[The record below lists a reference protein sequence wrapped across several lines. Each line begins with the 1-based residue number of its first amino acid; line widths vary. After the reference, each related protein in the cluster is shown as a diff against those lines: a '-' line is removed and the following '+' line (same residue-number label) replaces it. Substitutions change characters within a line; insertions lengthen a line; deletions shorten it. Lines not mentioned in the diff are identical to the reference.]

1 MSDSSDEQPRKRARP
16 PDLSDWRITN
26 KDLLDESSNIL
37 ENYDGMRDE
46 VKAIVLEHIGRK
58 RDLPR
63 LDHSDVR
70 EAVMVECWHY
80 RRIPDRTFTRKAEVQ
95 TDLTTEQLKRL
106 AVLAKPPIQTE
117 GAQTEKSS
125 TEEAGLLPAM
135 TKDILPMAVIL
146 QRTSLYTRSI
156 EYGAVVLSDLD
167 SNQLPRAEF
176 DGRLVDAL
184 RTWAVTETSIMN
196 YVELPSNNIRVHE
209 NSILALQ
216 IITSALELTPNI
228 PVISFF
234 CEAPPAAHQIGLA
247 PAEESV
253 SLIRPLEPMSGLAY
267 SLAHQLLEIL
277 PPLDD
282 ATGPL
287 KQWYKGSTDN
297 PSRDFGSALELLK
310 FALSVAPSL
319 LFCIID
325 GVEAF
330 TDGFEEASA
339 QLSALVDALR
349 EAAENDG
356 KVFKA
361 LFTNR
366 HRVPSL
372 VSLFR
377 PEEMKIISGIR
388 RAKLAGGRAPGRRQ
402 LRMSFT

>member
-1 MSDSSDEQPRKRARP
+1 MNDSSDEQPRKRARP
-16 PDLSDWRITN
+16 LDPSDWRVTN
-26 KDLLDESSNIL
+26 KDLVDESSNIL

-46 VKAIVLEHIGRK
+46 AKGIVPEHIGRK

-63 LDHSDVR
+63 PDDPDAR

-80 RRIPDRTFTRKAEVQ
+80 RRIPDRTFTRKSEVK
-95 TDLTTEQLKRL
+95 TEVTTEQLKRL
-106 AVLAKPPIQTE
+106 AVLARPPIQTE
-117 GAQTEKSS
+117 GAQTEKSF
-125 TEEAGLLPAM
+125 TEEAGPLPAM
-135 TKDILPMAVIL
+135 TKDILPMAMIL
-146 QRTSLYTRSI
+146 QRTSLYMRSI

-167 SNQLPRAEF
+167 SRAEF

-196 YVELPSNNIRVHE
+196 YVELPSNNVRVHE

-216 IITSALELTPNI
+216 IITSASELTPNI

-234 CEAPPAAHQIGLA
+234 CEAPPAAHRIGLA
-247 PAEESV
+247 PAGESV

-297 PSRDFGSALELLK
+297 PSRDFDSALELLK
-310 FALSVAPSL
+310 SALSMAPSL

-330 TDGFEEASA
+330 MDGFEEASA
-339 QLSALVDALR
+339 QLSALVDTLR
-349 EAAENDG
+349 EAVENDG
-356 KVFKA
+356 KVFKV

-372 VSLFR
+372 VSRFR

-402 LRMSFT
+402 LRMSFK

>member
-16 PDLSDWRITN
+16 SDPSDWRATN
-26 KDLLDESSNIL
+26 KDLVDESSNIL
-37 ENYDGMRDE
+37 ENYDGLRDE
-46 VKAIVLEHIGRK
+46 AEDIVLEHIERK

-63 LDHSDVR
+63 LDHSDIR

-80 RRIPDRTFTRKAEVQ
+80 RRIPDRTFTRKTEVK
-95 TDLTTEQLKRL
+95 TELTTEQLKRL
-106 AVLAKPPIQTE
+106 TVLAKPPIQTE
-117 GAQTEKSS
+117 GAKTEKSS
-125 TEEAGLLPAM
+125 TEEAGPLPAM
-135 TKDILPMAVIL
+135 TEDILPMAIIL
-146 QRTSLYTRSI
+146 RRTSFYTRSI

-167 SNQLPRAEF
+167 NNQLPRAEF

-184 RTWAVTETSIMN
+184 RTWAVTEISIMN
-196 YVELPSNNIRVHE
+196 YVEFPSNNVRVHE

-216 IITSALELTPNI
+216 IITSALERTPHI

-234 CEAPPAAHQIGLA
+234 CEAPPAANQIVLA
-247 PAEESV
+247 PAEEPV

-277 PPLDD
+277 PPLDN

-287 KQWYKGSTDN
+287 KQWYKCSTNN
-297 PSRDFGSALELLK
+297 PSRDFDSALELLK
-310 FALSVAPSL
+310 TALSIAPSL

-325 GVEAF
+325 GVDTF
-330 TDGFEEASA
+330 MDGFEEASS
-339 QLSALVDALR
+339 QLSALVDVLR
-349 EAAENDG
+349 EAMENDG
-356 KVFKA
+356 KIFKV

-372 VSLFR
+372 VSRLR
-377 PEEMKIISGIR
+377 PEEMKIISRIR